1 MSWEDIEWCH
11 CEVFLTA
18 FQLNTVLNW
27 NHQQNE
33 NNWLYRSL
41 YLWRPFSE
49 KRYVWCFLVQC
60 AQKNKKTKG
69 ISSKK
74 GEGAFSLPRAA
85 CWHRLHAQTLSN
97 ASLLFPCS
105 PGAMGNFLGSTQA
118 YLFVSQGTFSHYG
131 IPLFKFRK
139 VSKNIISLWLW
150 ELLGKNA
157 LGLDFLGMK
166 ASVG

>member
-1 MSWEDIEWCH
+1 MKTTGCTDHCICEDP
-11 CEVFLTA
+11 
-18 FQLNTVLNW
+18 FQ
-27 NHQQNE
+27 
-33 NNWLYRSL
+33 
-41 YLWRPFSE
+41 
-49 KRYVWCFLVQC
+49 
-60 AQKNKKTKG
+60 
-69 ISSKK
+69 KK
-74 GEGAFSLPRAA
+74 GMSDAFWFNVPRRIRKGKGSAA
-85 CWHRLHAQTLSN
+85 RRVKVHFLFQEQPADAFHAQTLSN

-118 YLFVSQGTFSHYG
+118 YLFVSQGTFSHYA